1 MLFNTKI
8 NPKKTS
14 PLDWLRYVI
23 TSCLFL
29 ISRSCKV
36 FVSNSYFFL

>member
-1 MLFNTKI
+1 MILD
-8 NPKKTS
+8 KKTS
-14 PLDWLRYVI
+14 PLDWLRYV